1 MQDGALRS
9 FIKTFNIK
17 GDSFPFYFFE
27 KNDMIIEPNRV
38 HDTLYRR
45 KGVKNLKDPDFN
57 KIFEEFGQP
66 IYRLALARTGD
77 SELSHDIVQQVFL
90 LLYKKK
96 PSFADKTALRVWLIR
111 VALKYISNE
120 RKRAENI
127 MTAPLE
133 SASNS
138 AVTDKAEFE
147 FFDLLST
154 LPETLRDVTVL
165 YYVEDMPI
173 NDIARALNIG
183 RGAVKSRL
191 LRAREQLSKIYKEEL
206 L

>member
-1 MQDGALRS
+1 
-9 FIKTFNIK
+9 
-17 GDSFPFYFFE
+17 
-27 KNDMIIEPNRV
+27 
-38 HDTLYRR
+38 
-45 KGVKNLKDPDFN
+45 
-57 KIFEEFGQP
+57 
-66 IYRLALARTGD
+66 
-77 SELSHDIVQQVFL
+77 
-90 LLYKKK
+90 
-96 PSFADKTALRVWLIR
+96 
-111 VALKYISNE
+111 
-120 RKRAENI
+120 

-138 AVTDKAEFE
+138 AVNDKAEFE